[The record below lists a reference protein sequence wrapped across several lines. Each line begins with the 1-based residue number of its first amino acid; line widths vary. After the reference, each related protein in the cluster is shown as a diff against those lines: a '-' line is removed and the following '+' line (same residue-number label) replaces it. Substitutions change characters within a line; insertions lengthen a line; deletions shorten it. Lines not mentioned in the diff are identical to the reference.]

1 MRTYA
6 AGSIAA
12 CAAPLAIGLAIVF
25 SLAFAKQATAVDD
38 PRVPPPAR
46 QRELLTLLRNDCGA
60 CHGMRLTG
68 GLGPPLTPEALRERP
83 VDTLEAVVI
92 KGRPGTAMPPW
103 EPFMSQAEA
112 AWLIARLRE
121 GETRAR

>member
-1 MRTYA
+1 MNPFA
-6 AGSIAA
+6 AGSIAGVA
-12 CAAPLAIGLAIVF
+12 F
-25 SLAFAKQATAVDD
+25 SLAVGSAILAAPAFA
-38 PRVPPPAR
+38 PRAAAEDTSQPPPPR
-46 QRELLTLLRNDCGA
+46 QRELLALLHDDCGA

-83 VDTLEAVVI
+83 VETLETVVI

-112 AWLIARLRE
+112 KWLITRLRE